1 MVRYSYHH
9 ENLSTLTQFVA
20 AFDDC
25 FVFRFDKSGN
35 KKEKIKVRYIFG
47 PKQRVL
53 YDIVDQA
60 KNITLPAISLE
71 QTSIKRDS
79 SRIQFKDQNIN
90 RHHIGS
96 NNISKIP
103 SPIPVSYSINCS
115 IIAGYKEDLD
125 QIASNIV
132 SYMNPYLVIS
142 WKVPEEFGLD
152 FIDELRTEVTWS
164 GEITYENPT
173 NIDKQAKY
181 RIIGNTSF
189 NVKGWI
195 FPSAEQNVAP
205 IYVVRPNFY
214 AVDTGADIYTYDYS
228 YNLSA
233 YNYPTDYLAISAY
246 PEFTNTFYKG
256 IPFTEDLTIDSDVDS
271 LFTFYGK
278 RFGFNNSWYLSGD
291 FGSTL
296 TLEQIDTFKYPTVS
310 AYKIPDDLITTYNDN
325 IVSIS
330 LSSNYLSSGNFTF
343 VTANSAAWAK
353 IDNTVN
359 II

>member
-1 MVRYSYHH
+1 MVKYSFHN
-9 ENLSTLTQFVA
+9 EQWIQLSQFCA
-20 AFDDC
+20 AFNDC
-25 FVFRFDKSGN
+25 FVWRHTKSGA
-35 KKEKIKVRYIFG
+35 KKEKIAVRYVFG

-60 KNITLPAISLE
+60 KNITLPAIALD
-71 QTSIKRDS
+71 QISIKRDS
-79 SRIQFKDQNIN
+79 SRIMFKDQNIM

-103 SPIPVSYSINCS
+103 SPVPVTMEVACS
-115 IIAGYKEDLD
+115 IICSYKEDMD
-125 QIASNIV
+125 QIANNII

-152 FIDELRTEVTWS
+152 YTEELRTEVTWS
-164 GEITYENPT
+164 GEISYENPT
-173 NIDKQAKY
+173 NIDAQEKY
-181 RIIGNTSF
+181 RIVGNTSF
-189 NVKGWI
+189 TIKGWI

-214 AVDTGADIYTYDYS
+214 AVDTGADIYTYDYPT
-228 YNLSA
+228 LSA
-233 YNYPTDYLAISAY
+233 NEYPTDYLAISAY

-256 IPFTEDLTIDSDVDS
+256 IPFTENLTINSDVDN

-278 RFGFNNSWYLSGD
+278 RFGFNNSWYLSGNVE
-291 FGSTL
+291 STL
-296 TLEQIDTFKYPTVS
+296 TLEEIDTFKYPTIS

-353 IDNTVN
+353 IDNS
-359 II
+359 IIVV

>member
-1 MVRYSYHH
+1 MVKYSYHK
-9 ENLSTLTQFVA
+9 ETISTLTQVVA

-25 FVFRFDKSGN
+25 FVWRFTKDGQ
-35 KKEKIKVRYIFG
+35 KKEKIKVRYVFG

-60 KNITLPAISLE
+60 KNITLPACSIE
-71 QTSIKRDS
+71 QKNIKRDS
-79 SRIQFKDQNIN
+79 SRVQFKDQNIH
-90 RHHIGS
+90 RQHIGS

-103 SPIPVSYSINCS
+103 SPIPVSYDLEISFIC
-115 IIAGYKEDLD
+115 AYKEDAD
-125 QIASNIV
+125 QIANNIIC
-132 SYMNPYLVIS
+132 YMNPYLVIS

-164 GEITYENPT
+164 GDISYENPT
-173 NIDKQAKY
+173 NIDKQDKY
-181 RIIGNTSF
+181 KIVANTSF

-195 FPSAEQNVAP
+195 FPSATQNVAP

-214 AVDTGADIYTYDYS
+214 AVDTGAEIYTYDYPT
-228 YNLSA
+228 LSS
-233 YNYPTDYLAISAY
+233 NEYPTDYLAISAY

-256 IPFTEDLTIDSDVDS
+256 IPITEDLTINSHVDH

-278 RFGFNNSWYLSGD
+278 RFDFNNYWYLSGN

-296 TLEQIDTFKYPTVS
+296 TLKEIDTAKSTTIS
-310 AYKIPDDLITTYNDN
+310 AYRIPDGLVTTYNDN

-353 IDNTVN
+353 IENNV
-359 II
+359 IVI